1 MTPGT
6 PDIAE
11 LTSEQLA
18 TEADDLVALVAE
30 KLKPFVQ
37 KFADDLSAD
46 VHYYIEDS
54 LQRNVRFNIAS
65 VINGARR
72 QAESDRASL
81 LASAE
86 ENARLRADQA
96 AFDLLL
102 TEFSKSQFMV
112 TGSDGSRDRSTLEF
126 SWIGEGRRERCEAL
140 EDAIRAVAKVAQAR
154 AALGA
159 PK

>member
-86 ENARLRADQA
+86 ENARLRAALNRILEMDDDATAAIKTGLLDCRDNHGNYYPSQA
-96 AFDLLL
+96 LADAL
-102 TEFSKSQFMV
+102 TE
-112 TGSDGSRDRSTLEF
+112 
-126 SWIGEGRRERCEAL
+126 
-140 EDAIRAVAKVAQAR
+140 AR